1 MKLLK
6 VSTMASLVVSA
17 AFLMTGCAV
26 AGSPEATPA
35 PGLPAAAPSVS
46 ETPTPASSSIAPET
60 SEEILEIT
68 SGTKK
73 ISVMFSGSVRVNDE
87 TREIP
92 RHLTSQVKEAIRD
105 SKLQSLPKLSE
116 SAGTCENDLTITV
129 PAWDTATDYQL
140 CDYPEIIDDPL
151 FHTVIQILEEVS

>member
-6 VSTMASLVVSA
+6 IPTIASLMVSA
-17 AFLMTGCAV
+17 TFLMTGCAV
-26 AGSPEATPA
+26 AGTPEATPA
-35 PGLPAAAPSVS
+35 PGLSATAPSVS
-46 ETPTPASSSIAPET
+46 TTPFPAETLDS

-92 RHLTSQVKEAIRD
+92 RHLISQVKEAIRD
-105 SKLQSLPKLSE
+105 SKLQGLPKLSDFD
-116 SAGTCENDLTITV
+116 STCENDLTITV
-129 PAWDTATDYQL
+129 PAWDATTDYQL
-140 CDYPEIIDDPL
+140 CDYHTSIDDPL
-151 FHTVIQILEEVS
+151 FHAVVQILEEVS